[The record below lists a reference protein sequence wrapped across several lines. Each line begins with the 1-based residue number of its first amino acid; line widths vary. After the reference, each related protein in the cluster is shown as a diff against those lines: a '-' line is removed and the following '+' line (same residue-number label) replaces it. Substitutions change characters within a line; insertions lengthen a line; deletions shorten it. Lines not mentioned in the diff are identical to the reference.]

1 MFYLTLARLKKKKL
15 LFLVPFLVMGV
26 LVPALIMLIIYQ
38 NGGDIWLAR
47 TDIFR
52 QLHVWIPMFAVWWTI
67 LVFQDFFEHEGNEIL
82 YLYHSP
88 VQLLRDQCLV
98 LVWYIMT
105 IGFFWLLFY
114 RFAGFGE
121 IVLIQLV
128 LESLFIG
135 NFSYFLCFFL
145 QNSGGTFL
153 IVLAY
158 CIYLNLFDSL
168 NLFRFMSVFPED
180 VVVAQTDVRRMYMS
194 AVLAVLFLMGGF
206 VSSQLRHVYK

>member
-38 NGGDIWLAR
+38 NGGDVLLAR

-105 IGFFWLLFY
+105 IGFFWLLCY
-114 RFAGFGE
+114 RLTGLGE
-121 IVLIQLV
+121 TVLIQLV

-145 QNSGGTFL
+145 QNSGGTYL
-153 IVLAY
+153 IILAY

-168 NLFRFMSVFPED
+168 KLFQFMSVFPEGYAETQQD
-180 VVVAQTDVRRMYMS
+180 ARRMYMC
-194 AVLAVLFLMGGF
+194 AVLSVFFMIGGF
-206 VSSQLRHVYK
+206 VSSKLRHVYK